1 MKPQLTFRIVALNVI
16 KLLMLFN
23 SFRICCLMLISLLLS
38 CNDKVTTAETKK
50 PNILLLY
57 MDDLRPEISSFGATQ
72 IQSPN
77 IDGLAEKGIQFT
89 NAYCNVPVCGASR
102 ASMLTGLLPTKNR
115 FLNYNTFVEKE
126 TPDAVTLPQLFRNN
140 GYITISNGKIYHHLD
155 DRETDWD
162 EVWRPYAFDKNEQD
176 LAPTDYWQSLW
187 KDYQNPENRTEYLET
202 NTGPAYESGMVNDS
216 VYIDGLMT
224 EKVIRDI
231 KKLKNSDKPFFL
243 TAGFISPHLPFN
255 APKKYWDLYDRKTIK
270 QPNNNFI
277 PKNAPKMSISNW
289 PEMRVYSNIP
299 KKGQVSDSIAIDLIH
314 GYYATVSY
322 TDALIGKILMQ
333 LKASGLDENTIVI
346 LVSDHGYNLQEHT
359 QWAKFTNYNTS
370 TEVPLIIYNP
380 FSDEKGTTNALV
392 ELVDIYPTLAEL
404 CNLEIPKNQ
413 LDGSSLV
420 SILNNTQGKGKD
432 HILIKKGNGFTLK
445 TPDFSYTEFIK
456 AEDNSVIT
464 SMLYDHRVDK
474 AENINVIAQKE
485 YETVVSELKNR
496 LHMVYK
502 TNIEGK

>member
-1 MKPQLTFRIVALNVI
+1 MFFKFFRAYC
-16 KLLMLFN
+16 LL
-23 SFRICCLMLISLLLS
+23 LILLLLS
-38 CNDKVTTAETKK
+38 CDNKVGTIETKK
-50 PNILLLY
+50 PNILLFY

-77 IDGLAEKGIQFT
+77 IDALAEKGVKFT

-126 TPDAVTLPQLFRNN
+126 TPDAVTLPQLFKNN
-140 GYITISNGKIYHHLD
+140 GYTTISNGKIYHHLD
-155 DRETDWD
+155 DRESDWD
-162 EVWRPYAFDKNEQD
+162 EVWRPYAFDENEKN

-187 KDYQNPENRTEYLET
+187 KDYQNPDNRKEYRTT
-202 NTGPAYESGMVNDS
+202 NTGPAYEKADVNDS
-216 VYIDGLMT
+216 IYIDGLLT

-231 KKLKNSDKPFFL
+231 KRLKNSDEPFFL

-255 APKKYWDLYDRKTIK
+255 APKKYWDLYERDSIE
-270 QPNNNFI
+270 QPENNYI
-277 PKNAPKMSISNW
+277 PVDAPHMSISNW
-289 PEMRVYSNIP
+289 PEMRAYSNIP
-299 KKGQVSDSIAIDLIH
+299 QTGQVSDSLAIDLIH
-314 GYYATVSY
+314 GYYAAVSY
-322 TDALIGKILMQ
+322 TDALIGKILKQ
-333 LKASGLDENTIVI
+333 LKASGLDKNTIVI

-380 FSDEKGTTNALV
+380 LSDNKGDRNSLV
-392 ELVDIYPTLAEL
+392 ELVDVYPTLAEL

-413 LDGSSLV
+413 LDGTSLV
-420 SILNNTQGKGKD
+420 SILNTTKVKGKD

-445 TPDFSYTEFIK
+445 TPNFSYTEFIK
-456 AEDNSVIT
+456 VEDDSVIT
-464 SMLYDHRVDK
+464 SMLYDHRIDK
-474 AENINVIAQKE
+474 AENFNVVKKQE
-485 YETVVSELKNR
+485 YKTVVLELKNI
-496 LHMVYK
+496 LHTVYR